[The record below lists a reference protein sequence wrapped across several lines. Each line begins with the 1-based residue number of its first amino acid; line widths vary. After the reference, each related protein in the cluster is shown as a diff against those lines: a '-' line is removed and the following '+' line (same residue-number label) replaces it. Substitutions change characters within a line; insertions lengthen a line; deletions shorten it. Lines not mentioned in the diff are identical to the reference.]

1 MPQKFSILL
10 ILAIVFGL
18 GVFFVSEKQET
29 AIQET
34 STAIKETSTIEV
46 DPDKKV
52 CTGFSKWT
60 KDGEFKTIR
69 SKCITEKEYQD
80 ALNAPEY
87 LCKYYQK
94 SIWKESER
102 EYGKKQYRYTEEKLK
117 KIKALKEEGK
127 ALCDAGKLKEGEAKL
142 EEAIK
147 IISFTMMN

>member
-1 MPQKFSILL
+1 MLKKLLIFL
-10 ILAIVFGL
+10 ILALILGL
-18 GVFFVSEKQET
+18 GVFFVYEKQE
-29 AIQET
+29 
-34 STAIKETSTIEV
+34 TAIKETSTIEV
-46 DPDKKV
+46 NPNKKV
-52 CTGFSKWT
+52 CTGFAKWT

-69 SKCITEKEYQD
+69 SECTTEKEYQD
-80 ALNAPEY
+80 ALNAPDY

-117 KIKALKEEGK
+117 KIKGLKDEGK